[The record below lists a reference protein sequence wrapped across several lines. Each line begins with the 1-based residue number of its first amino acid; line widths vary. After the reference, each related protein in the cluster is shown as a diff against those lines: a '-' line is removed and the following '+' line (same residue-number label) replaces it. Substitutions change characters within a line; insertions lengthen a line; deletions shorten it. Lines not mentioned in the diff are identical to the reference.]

1 MEFMT
6 RGSTTPWLR
15 AYGRGGTARVRL
27 FCVPF
32 AGGSSSMF
40 RGWPALLPAH
50 LAVDAVALPGREKR
64 LAEPP
69 IDRMD
74 VLVDA
79 LVDALRPQL
88 DLPYALFGYSFG
100 AQVSF
105 HLTHAL
111 RDAGLPGPLSLFVA
125 ASAGPSELCDVPGLN
140 ETDEEL
146 IAYMQAL
153 GGTSAD
159 VLDHPDLLDLM
170 LPALRADLTAVA
182 ALPPYAVRPP
192 LDTPIHAFSGEADP
206 TSARPPLMAAWKRET
221 TGAFTQTVLPGG
233 HFFID
238 DTLSDLVLAIRHDLD
253 RLSAEE

>member
-1 MEFMT
+1 M
-6 RGSTTPWLR
+6 R
-15 AYGRGGTARVRL
+15 AYSRGGTARVRL

-40 RGWPALLPAH
+40 RGWPALLPGH
-50 LAVDAVALPGREKR
+50 MAVEAVALPGREKR

-105 HLTHAL
+105 HLAHAL
-111 RDAGLPGPLSLFVA
+111 RDAGLPGPLVLFVA
-125 ASAGPSELCDVPGLN
+125 ASAGPSELRDVPGLN

-159 VLDHPDLLDLM
+159 VLGHPDLLELM
-170 LPALRADLTAVA
+170 LPALRADLTTVA
-182 ALPPYAVRPP
+182 ALPPYAARPA

-206 TSARPPLMAAWKRET
+206 TSARPPLMTAWNRET
-221 TGAFTQTVLPGG
+221 AAGFTQTVFPGG

-238 DTLSDLVLAIRHDLD
+238 DALSDLVLTIRHDLD
-253 RLSAEE
+253 RLTAEE